1 MERVR
6 ARARLYR
13 VVAILLSLSLS
24 GTASLLFIQFA
35 ATNGLDVLDGVR
47 LVLIAISTL
56 WLAWGASQS
65 VVGLLYRPDVHDNR
79 QSVDRLRGRT
89 AILVP
94 IYNEDPV
101 ETFSRV
107 LAMDRSIAKQ
117 GMSGLF
123 DFAILSDT
131 RDPQTARAEE
141 IWFARLLEES
151 GGKGRMFYRR
161 RAENTGKKAGNIED
175 FITHSGGA
183 YEFSLILDADS
194 LMEGATIIEMA
205 RRMEAEPR
213 LGLLQTLPQIINA
226 HSMFG
231 RAVQFSASFFSPVFA
246 RGIALLAGHEG
257 PFWGHNAMI
266 RTQAFANSCGLPVLS
281 GKPPFGGHVLS
292 HDYVEAA
299 LLARNGWIVRL
310 DTDLGGSFEEGPD
323 NLVEF
328 AKRDRRWC
336 QGNLQHIKL
345 LGAPKLSGWSRFVFV
360 QGILAYLSSPIW
372 AAFLILS
379 LLAPYFSAPPD
390 YFPEPYQLFPVF
402 PDDQASKAITLLVG
416 IFGLLIL
423 PKLLILVQAII
434 SGRVARHGGAGRATV
449 SVLVEVVLS
458 SIIAPVMLL
467 FQTRSVFQVLT
478 GADGGWPATRR
489 GSQQLPLADA
499 WMASR
504 TMVLIGTAMLAGA
517 AYFTPGMLFWLVPV
531 AGPMMIAPILI
542 WLSSKPLA
550 GPMFLAP
557 EERDRS
563 PIVAERDAIV
573 SSWSGGRSEP
583 DQKSRAVREGAPK
596 HA

>member
-1 MERVR
+1 MDRVR
-6 ARARLYR
+6 AQARLYR
-13 VVAILLSLSLS
+13 IIAFLLSLGLS
-24 GTASLLFIQFA
+24 GIASSLFIQFA
-35 ATNGLDVLDGVR
+35 ATNGLDALDFVR

-65 VVGLLYRPDVHDNR
+65 VVGLLYRPQVHDAR
-79 QSVDRLRGRT
+79 QAAERVRGRT

-107 LAMDRSIAKQ
+107 LAMDRSIARE

-131 RDPQTARAEE
+131 RDPQTARQEE
-141 IWFARLLEES
+141 IWFDRLLEES

-161 RAENTGKKAGNIED
+161 RAENTGKKAGNVED
-175 FITHSGGA
+175 FITRSGGA

-194 LMEGATIIEMA
+194 LMEGKTIVEMA

-226 HSMFG
+226 HSLFG

-266 RTQAFANSCGLPVLS
+266 RTQAFASSCGLPVLS

-310 DTDLGGSFEEGPD
+310 DTDLTGSFEEGPD

-345 LGAPKLSGWSRFVFV
+345 LGAPRLSGWSRFVFV
-360 QGILAYLSSPIW
+360 QGILSYLSSPIW

-379 LLAPYFSAPPD
+379 LLAPYFTPAPD

-402 PDDQASKAITLLVG
+402 PDDQTSKAITLLVG

-423 PKLLILVQAII
+423 PKLLILAQAI
-434 SGRVARHGGAGRATV
+434 STGRVARHGGAGRATV
-449 SVLVEVVLS
+449 SVLVEIVLS

-489 GSQQLPLADA
+489 GTQALPLSDA

-504 TMVLIGTAMLAGA
+504 TMVLIGVTMLAGA
-517 AYFTPGMLFWLVPV
+517 AYFTPAILVWLVPV
-531 AGPMMIAPILI
+531 AGPMVVAPLLI
-542 WLSSKPLA
+542 WISSKPFESSI
-550 GPMFLAP
+550 FLAP
-557 EERDRS
+557 QECDRS

-583 DQKSRAVREGAPK
+583 DPVGRAMREGAPT